1 MKYTIYLLSLLQK
14 KKTNIRKLHVHLL
27 EKKML
32 SLILSFD
39 KKPTLSKKQENLTF
53 FENIFTNQK
62 HGNSKMFYLQI
73 LTNLETF

>member
-1 MKYTIYLLSLLQK
+1 MIYLLSLLQK
-14 KKTNIRKLHVHLL
+14 NEYSKTACSSFG

-53 FENIFTNQK
+53 FEYIFTNK
-62 HGNSKMFYLQI
+62 THGNSKMFYLQI